1 MFFHVKE
8 NTLNEEK
15 FLSIC
20 HECGYEPELYDKCDD
35 TEGLNKKYIV
45 SLNTP
50 TYSPATEENIAVVFT
65 INYKKKY
72 KSVLPEFQLKQI
84 YKSVLAECIVYN
96 KIKIVNYDGQ
106 CYLTTLLNGIS
117 VSDPAIFEN
126 ELKSITKEVKLFNIT
141 EKLRRIR
148 NICKDQV

>member
-20 HECGYEPELYDKCDD
+20 HECGYEPELYDNCDNTCDD
-35 TEGLNKKYIV
+35 SKSLNKKYIV

-65 INYKKKY
+65 IDYNKKH
-72 KSVLPEFQLKQI
+72 
-84 YKSVLAECIVYN
+84 KSVLAECIVYN

-106 CYLTTLLNGIS
+106 CYLTTSLNGIT

-126 ELKSITKEVKLFNIT
+126 ELKSLTKEVKLFNIT

-148 NICKDQV
+148 NICKDPV

>member
-15 FLSIC
+15 FLRIC
-20 HECGYEPELYDKCDD
+20 HECGYEPYLYDKHDD
-35 TEGLNKKYIV
+35 DKILSKKYIV

-50 TYSPATEENIAVVFT
+50 TYSLESEENIAVVFT
-65 INYKKKY
+65 VNYTKKH
-72 KSVLPEFQLKQI
+72 
-84 YKSVLAECIVYN
+84 KSVLAECIVYN
-96 KIKIVNYDGQ
+96 KIKIVNHNGL
-106 CYLTTLLNGIS
+106 CYLTTALNGMT

-126 ELKSITKEVKLFNIT
+126 ELKTIDKEVKLFNIT

-148 NICKDQV
+148 SICKDPV

>member
-1 MFFHVKE
+1 MFSTVKE

-20 HECGYEPELYDKCDD
+20 HECGYEPELYDKCD
-35 TEGLNKKYIV
+35 TTKSLSKKYVV

-50 TYSPATEENIAVVFT
+50 TYSPASEENIVIVFN
-65 INYKKKY
+65 IDYNKKHLR
-72 KSVLPEFQLKQI
+72 STLFECVL
-84 YKSVLAECIVYN
+84 YN

-106 CYLTTLLNGIS
+106 CYLTTSLNGIS
-117 VSDPAIFEN
+117 VTDPAILEDQ
-126 ELKSITKEVKLFNIT
+126 LKSISKEVKLFNIT

-148 NICKDQV
+148 NICKESVCE

>member
-20 HECGYEPELYDKCDD
+20 HECGYEPYLYYKRDDDKI
-35 TEGLNKKYIV
+35 LSKKYIV

-50 TYSPATEENIAVVFT
+50 KYSLESEENLVIVFY
-65 INYKKKY
+65 IKY
-72 KSVLPEFQLKQI
+72 NKNHLRNALFECVL
-84 YKSVLAECIVYN
+84 YN
-96 KIKIVNYDGQ
+96 KIKIVNHNGQ
-106 CYLTTLLNGIS
+106 CYLTTALNGMTVIDPS
-117 VSDPAIFEN
+117 VLEN
-126 ELKSITKEVKLFNIT
+126 ELKTIDKEVKLFNIT

-148 NICKDQV
+148 SICKDPV

>member
-15 FLSIC
+15 FLRIC
-20 HECGYEPELYDKCDD
+20 HECGYEPYLYDHSD
-35 TEGLNKKYIV
+35 TDKNLFKKYIV

-50 TYSPATEENIAVVFT
+50 TYSYASEENIAVVFT
-65 INYKKKY
+65 VDYTKKH
-72 KSVLPEFQLKQI
+72 
-84 YKSVLAECIVYN
+84 KSVLAECIVYN
-96 KIKIVNYDGQ
+96 KIKIVNYNGI
-106 CYLTTLLNGIS
+106 CYLTTSLNGIT

-126 ELKSITKEVKLFNIT
+126 ELKSLTKEVKLFNIT

-148 NICKDQV
+148 NICKDPV

>member
-15 FLSIC
+15 FLRIC

-50 TYSPATEENIAVVFT
+50 TYSSTSEENIVIVFN
-65 INYKKKY
+65 IDYNKKHLIRDTLCEC
-72 KSVLPEFQLKQI
+72 VLF
-84 YKSVLAECIVYN
+84 N

-106 CYLTTLLNGIS
+106 CYLTTSLNGIS
-117 VSDPAIFEN
+117 VSDPAILED
-126 ELKSITKEVKLFNIT
+126 ELKRITKEVKLFNIT

>member
-20 HECGYEPELYDKCDD
+20 HECGYEPYLYDKHEDD
-35 TEGLNKKYIV
+35 KILSKEYIV

-50 TYSPATEENIAVVFT
+50 TYSPASEENIVIVFY
-65 INYKKKY
+65 IKY
-72 KSVLPEFQLKQI
+72 NKNHLRNALFECVL
-84 YKSVLAECIVYN
+84 YN
-96 KIKIVNYDGQ
+96 KIKNVNHNGQ
-106 CYLTTLLNGIS
+106 CYLSTGINGIP
-117 VSDPAIFEN
+117 VSDPSVLEN
-126 ELKSITKEVKLFNIT
+126 ELKTIDKEVKLFNIT

-148 NICKDQV
+148 NICKDPV

>member
-20 HECGYEPELYDKCDD
+20 HECGYEPYLYNHSDNDKN
-35 TEGLNKKYIV
+35 LFKKYIV

-50 TYSPATEENIAVVFT
+50 TYSYASEENIAVVFT
-65 INYKKKY
+65 VDYTKKH
-72 KSVLPEFQLKQI
+72 
-84 YKSVLAECIVYN
+84 KSVLAKCIVYN
-96 KIKIVNYDGQ
+96 KIKIVNYNGL
-106 CYLTTLLNGIS
+106 CYLTTSLNGIT
-117 VSDPAIFEN
+117 VSDPVIFEN
-126 ELKSITKEVKLFNIT
+126 ELKSLTKEVKLFNIT

-148 NICKDQV
+148 NICKEDV

>member
-1 MFFHVKE
+1 MFIFAVKE

-65 INYKKKY
+65 IDYKKKY
-72 KSVLPEFQLKQI
+72 KSVL
-84 YKSVLAECIVYN
+84 AECFVYN

-106 CYLTTLLNGIS
+106 CYLTTSLNGIS
-117 VSDPAIFEN
+117 VSDPAILED
-126 ELKSITKEVKLFNIT
+126 ELKRITKEVKLFNIT

>member
-20 HECGYEPELYDKCDD
+20 HECGYEPYLYDKCDD
-35 TEGLNKKYIV
+35 DKILSKEYIV

-50 TYSPATEENIAVVFT
+50 TYSLESEENIVIVFY
-65 INYKKKY
+65 IKY
-72 KSVLPEFQLKQI
+72 NKNHLRNVLFEC
-84 YKSVLAECIVYN
+84 VLYN
-96 KIKIVNYDGQ
+96 KIKIVNHNGQ
-106 CYLTTLLNGIS
+106 CYLSTGINGIP
-117 VSDPAIFEN
+117 VSDPSVLEN
-126 ELKSITKEVKLFNIT
+126 ELKTIDKEVKLFNIT

-148 NICKDQV
+148 SICKEKDIC

>member
-20 HECGYEPELYDKCDD
+20 HECGYEPYLYVKRDDDKI
-35 TEGLNKKYIV
+35 LSKKYIV

-50 TYSPATEENIAVVFT
+50 TYSSISEENIVIVFY
-65 INYKKKY
+65 IKY
-72 KSVLPEFQLKQI
+72 NKNHLRNALFECVL
-84 YKSVLAECIVYN
+84 YN
-96 KIKIVNYDGQ
+96 KIKIVNHNGQ
-106 CYLTTLLNGIS
+106 CYMTTGINGIP
-117 VSDPAIFEN
+117 VSDPIILEN
-126 ELKSITKEVKLFNIT
+126 ELKTIDKEVKLFNIS

-148 NICKDQV
+148 NICKDPV

>member
-20 HECGYEPELYDKCDD
+20 HECGYEPYLYEYSETNKN
-35 TEGLNKKYIV
+35 LNKKYVV

-50 TYSPATEENIAVVFT
+50 TYSPASEENIVIVFY
-65 INYKKKY
+65 IKY
-72 KSVLPEFQLKQI
+72 NKNHLRNALFECVL
-84 YKSVLAECIVYN
+84 YN
-96 KIKIVNYDGQ
+96 KIKIVNYNDQ
-106 CYLTTLLNGIS
+106 CYLSTGINGIP
-117 VSDPAIFEN
+117 VSDPAILEN

-148 NICKDQV
+148 SICKDPV

>member
-20 HECGYEPELYDKCDD
+20 HECGYEPYLYDKRDD
-35 TEGLNKKYIV
+35 GIILSKKYIV
-45 SLNTP
+45 YLNTS
-50 TYSPATEENIAVVFT
+50 TYSSTSEENLVIVFT
-65 INYKKKY
+65 INYNKKHK
-72 KSVLPEFQLKQI
+72 F
-84 YKSVLAECIVYN
+84 VLAECFVYN

-106 CYLTTLLNGIS
+106 CYLTTSLNGIS
-117 VSDPAIFEN
+117 VRDPSVLEN
-126 ELKSITKEVKLFNIT
+126 ELKTIDKEVKLFNIT

-148 NICKDQV
+148 NICKDPV

>member
-20 HECGYEPELYDKCDD
+20 HECGYEPYLYNHSDNDKN
-35 TEGLNKKYIV
+35 LFKKYIV

-50 TYSPATEENIAVVFT
+50 TYSYASEENIAVVFT
-65 INYKKKY
+65 VDYTKKH
-72 KSVLPEFQLKQI
+72 
-84 YKSVLAECIVYN
+84 KSVLAECIVYN
-96 KIKIVNYDGQ
+96 KIKIVNYNGL
-106 CYLTTLLNGIS
+106 CYLTTSLNGIT
-117 VSDPAIFEN
+117 VSDPVIFEN
-126 ELKSITKEVKLFNIT
+126 ELKSLTKEVKLFNIT

-148 NICKDQV
+148 SICKDTV

>member
-20 HECGYEPELYDKCDD
+20 HECGYEPYLYDKHDD
-35 TEGLNKKYIV
+35 DKILSKKYIV

-50 TYSPATEENIAVVFT
+50 TYSLESEENIAVVFT
-65 INYKKKY
+65 IDYTKKH
-72 KSVLPEFQLKQI
+72 
-84 YKSVLAECIVYN
+84 KSVLAECIVYN
-96 KIKIVNYDGQ
+96 KIKIVNHNGQ
-106 CYLTTLLNGIS
+106 CYLTTALNGIT
-117 VSDPAIFEN
+117 VSDPAIFKN
-126 ELKSITKEVKLFNIT
+126 ELKSLTKEVKLFNIT

-148 NICKDQV
+148 SICKDPV

>member
-1 MFFHVKE
+1 MFFNVKE

-20 HECGYEPELYDKCDD
+20 HECGYEPYLYSHSD
-35 TEGLNKKYIV
+35 TVKNLNKKYIV

-50 TYSPATEENIAVVFT
+50 TYSPATEENIAVIFT
-65 INYKKKY
+65 IDYNKKY
-72 KSVLPEFQLKQI
+72 KSVI
-84 YKSVLAECIVYN
+84 AECIVYN

-106 CYLTTLLNGIS
+106 CYLTTGNNGIP
-117 VSDPAIFEN
+117 VSDPAILED
-126 ELKSITKEVKLFNIT
+126 ELKRITKEVKLFNIT

-148 NICKDQV
+148 NICKDD

>member
-15 FLSIC
+15 FLNIC

-65 INYKKKY
+65 IDYKKK
-72 KSVLPEFQLKQI
+72 

-106 CYLTTLLNGIS
+106 CYLTTGINGIP
-117 VSDPAIFEN
+117 VSDPAVLEN
-126 ELKSITKEVKLFNIT
+126 ELKTIDKEVKLFNIT

-148 NICKDQV
+148 NICKESVCE